1 MVEAAEDAA
10 KKVVEALEALGIAYE
25 LLDCDPDFADTAA
38 FCQRYGYPPEN
49 SGNTI
54 IVGSRREP
62 KQYSAC
68 VVQASRRL
76 DVNKTVRRLMGVRR
90 LSFATAEETQALT
103 GMAIGGVTAFNLPEG
118 LPLYIDGELMAAE
131 YVILGSGSR
140 SSKVKVSP
148 GVLRALPGA
157 TVVPDLSMPG

>member
-1 MVEAAEDAA
+1 MELAAEMVEAEDAA
-10 KKVVEALEALGIAYE
+10 KKVVEALEALGVAYE

-68 VVQASRRL
+68 VVRASRRL

-103 GMAIGGVTAFNLPEG
+103 GMAIGYL
-118 LPLYIDGELMAAE
+118 AA
-131 YVILGSGSR
+131 
-140 SSKVKVSP
+140 
-148 GVLRALPGA
+148 A
-157 TVVPDLSMPG
+157 TKRWF